1 MTWRGTATIKLGQES
16 GVTKRNLDI
25 PVSPTLHT
33 VLGKLADK
41 GHKSLIVGGAVRDAM
56 MGTEPKDIDVEVYG
70 TNYEDLASTLS
81 QHGKVNQVGKAFGVI
96 KFKDKEKN
104 EYDFSLPRRENK
116 TGVGHRD
123 FATEFDPTITPP
135 EAAARRDFTFNAMA
149 YDPLHGELHDY
160 FGGEKDLNDRVIRH
174 TSEAFSEDPLRVLRG
189 MQFAARYGMKVHPDT
204 AKLSESISHEY
215 STIPKERVSEEF
227 MKLATKGKEP
237 GRAIDYL
244 KDTGWHKNFPELHDM
259 YGTKQE
265 PKWHPEGDLEV
276 HTKHAMNAAAK
287 IADREG
293 LKGDDRAV
301 AVFGAMAHDMGK
313 PSNTTTNDAGEIISH
328 GHDTAGGPV
337 ARNFL
342 NGIGIKKD
350 ITDKVVPLVENHMQH
365 LNYENGI
372 SSRTVRRLAERL
384 QPASIKELSYVMESD
399 HSGRPPLP
407 SGLPSG
413 AQKMLDAADRSHVT
427 DKPMERFVNGRDVLP
442 YFPGVEPG
450 PHIGEHVKA
459 AYEAQ
464 LNGEINSPE
473 EGQAWLKKRLGK
485 TASQEDFEPETDVMY
500 HFHHPGLEEH
510 IKQHGIEAA
519 DPNGL
524 MAGTDRESFPGSPKA
539 VYMYHPDSLPG
550 TLRGAGDLYEIDTKG
565 LDVTPDFNIDG
576 AWYHEG
582 TIPPERVKKV
592 GWKNVAIAPRRP
604 YYHVA
609 PADARDSIEQH
620 GIDHLRGD
628 SPWKHMEDEEDPDY
642 DDWSNEDF
650 KGNYLYSDEEMA
662 KGYAGAMSH
671 EDGPDQDVW
680 KVDTLGRGDLEGDP
694 EDTVLNPHW
703 DPELPVNGQRWM
715 TKNPI
720 EPDRVKRVA
729 MPRDEGF
736 LQNLNFEHI
745 EGPHAHSL
753 LAWAPG
759 ADHPFGRIDWDNET
773 ADSPPTISGIDVYHS
788 YQRHGLGSE
797 LLRRARDIEPKLHHD
812 STLTEDG
819 AALVKNFGDQVAG
832 PVTAGH
838 DGDLPDLEY
847 RVHKGPFTPDIN
859 ADNEMRMKEDL
870 GHSGK
875 GMQGGISAHLPD
887 GTMVAGIGWGHDRV
901 KQVQVHPDWT
911 RRGIATELFQQA
923 KQLRPRLR
931 HSDDLTDLGQQ
942 WKKSLSEKT
951 AAWKDVRNKA
961 VRLRNANMV
970 NIILQDDNVI
980 AADVQGDHATYHV
993 VLYRQYPE
1001 SMAITLWECSC
1012 KWGDWAFK
1020 RQVTYVGRMCSHA
1033 LATLYAAH
1041 GEEFKKQRASH
1052 TKMGALKPHDHHDID
1067 DDDILKK
1074 HMLKKHVH
1082 KDDEELQHAIHGLH
1096 GDDLQ
1101 QFHGEDH
1108 DFFGEFGWDDNQ
1120 EIPDFDDKDYAHP
1133 LEKSFKPYK
1142 KLRADE
1148 YVKDVEPSE
1157 KREGDDFDY
1166 DTRWFNKGLNHHVL
1180 DTVKH
1185 LTDSYPV
1192 TKDWFKGIRVSDAG
1206 PMPCVVPGDKRI
1218 WLPPSYVDKP
1228 GSPARAP
1235 QKSLD
1240 HLIAHEFGH
1249 ALHASIQAK
1258 ECGPE
1263 SVPDASMDELK
1274 QSLQDQDIRDEHN
1287 VKMHHPD
1294 SPATWAMDSA
1304 KKKFPGQSASSY
1316 AEKDDLERF
1325 AESMADHWTSPH
1337 PAEQSSHIGNMI
1349 DFLYHKDS
1357 PAWKERGDSKT
1368 ASADLQDMLEDH
1380 NTRQSMK
1387 KKSNVDRDLWTHKG
1401 KPFSFG
1407 VVSLLDGEIEET
1419 HSYKKAEDH
1428 DFHHSFY
1435 IGEEHLEPIE
1445 NNEKDVFWLEDGEP
1459 RAMKGLPP
1467 GMRESIRSQIEPA
1480 SKTSST
1486 HTGLRRSK
1494 LTFYAATGR
1503 PVVINVEVADDP
1515 GSIQQGL
1522 MNRMMMPMMDG
1533 MVFIPQYKP
1542 SYTGFWMKNTFIP
1555 LSIAFWDR
1563 AGIITEI
1570 IDMAPG
1576 DTTIHKPKMPW
1587 WGAVEVNR
1595 GFFRQ
1600 WSIMVGCR
1608 VVLNL

>member
-135 EAAARRDFTFNAMA
+135 EAASRRDFTFNAMA

-276 HTKHAMNAAAK
+276 HTAHAMDAAAK

-407 SGLPSG
+407 GGMPSG
-413 AQKMLDAADRSHVT
+413 AQKMLDKAEESHVT
-427 DKPMERFVNGRDVLP
+427 DKPMERIVNGRDVLP
-442 YFPGVEPG
+442 YFPGKEPG
-450 PHIGEHVKA
+450 PHIGEVVKDA
-459 AYEAQ
+459 FDAQ

-473 EGQAWLKKRLGK
+473 EGKAWLDKRFDKTGHIDHLEGMTSGPEGAYNEGCDGCDSTGK
-485 TASQEDFEPETDVMY
+485 DEYEDDGICKLCDGTGHYGNHKTLYRVTDPEDRDAILKEGFPAGHHAWDSEKSAQGWKEYIHGHWYPPKENFLTGEADVWKYDASQATQGPDENWQELEGSINDDA
-500 HFHHPGLEEH
+500 HFVNT
-510 IKQHGIEAA
+510 A
-519 DPNGL
+519 
-524 MAGTDRESFPGSPKA
+524 
-539 VYMYHPDSLPG
+539 
-550 TLRGAGDLYEIDTKG
+550 
-565 LDVTPDFNIDG
+565 
-576 AWYHEG
+576 
-582 TIPPERVKKV
+582 IPPEK
-592 GWKNVAIAPRRP
+592 I
-604 YYHVA
+604 
-609 PADARDSIEQH
+609 
-620 GIDHLRGD
+620 
-628 SPWKHMEDEEDPDY
+628 
-642 DDWSNEDF
+642 
-650 KGNYLYSDEEMA
+650 
-662 KGYAGAMSH
+662 
-671 EDGPDQDVW
+671 
-680 KVDTLGRGDLEGDP
+680 
-694 EDTVLNPHW
+694 
-703 DPELPVNGQRWM
+703 QR
-715 TKNPI
+715 I
-720 EPDRVKRVA
+720 A
-729 MPRDEGF
+729 MPRDEDFINSLRFDHRVIPTDSWGK
-736 LQNLNFEHI
+736 
-745 EGPHAHSL
+745 PHNNRHDLS
-753 LAWAPG
+753 AWAEG
-759 ADHPFGRIDWDNET
+759 ADHPFGSILWEDIPNEEGT
-773 ADSPPTISGIDVYHS
+773 PTPTIYHIEVHPH

-797 LLRRARDIEPKLHHD
+797 LLHRAKEIEPNLHHD
-812 STLTEDG
+812 DTLTPDG
-819 AALVKNFGDQVAG
+819 HALVGDVGDAPSS
-832 PVTAGH
+832 PVSGWRDMETQHFAKTRIWYHGTH
-838 DGDLPDLEY
+838 QEFKSGDHVLPANHIGLGSEGEDPW
-847 RVHKGPFTPDIN
+847 G
-859 ADNEMRMKEDL
+859 ADDEPVGYSRDHVYVTDDL
-870 GHSGK
+870 GNANFFARMRAEQEGGHPHVYEVSPAEDMESDETWDRSGRAS
-875 GMQGGISAHLPD
+875 SA
-887 GTMVAGIGWGHDRV
+887 
-901 KQVQVHPDWT
+901 QVIREV
-911 RRGIATELFQQA
+911 RA
-923 KQLRPRLR
+923 KTG
-931 HSDDLTDLGQQ
+931 S
-942 WKKSLSEKT
+942 
-951 AAWKDVRNKA
+951 WKDVRNKA

-970 NIILQDDNVI
+970 NIILQDDDVI

-993 VLYRQYPE
+993 VLYRQYPD
-1001 SMAITLWECSC
+1001 SLAITTWECSC
-1012 KWGDWAFK
+1012 KWGDWAF
-1020 RQVTYVGRMCSHA
+1020 RRRILYVGRMCSHA

-1041 GEEFKKQRASH
+1041 GEEYKKQKAGSKTGMKATCPDCRGDGQSDH
-1052 TKMGALKPHDHHDID
+1052 EWKKMGALKPHDHHDID